1 MAHRQGLDD
10 SSTNIHGGA
19 VRVGRVLEG
28 ALARAAVRNGEV
40 VDLHADAGAVLLA
53 KRSVQIAQRRRSQI
67 LAKPGQVGAEQRTRI
82 LRLKSCLSLKVFSL
96 ACTAPKIFLTHEP
109 AIADN

>member
-28 ALARAAVRNGEV
+28 ALARAAVRNGRSSTSMRTPEPFCC
-40 VDLHADAGAVLLA
+40 
-53 KRSVQIAQRRRSQI
+53 KRSVQIAPAKA
-67 LAKPGQVGAEQRTRI
+67 LADWRNPVGGGEQRTI
-82 LRLKSCLSLKVFSL
+82 FFFLFD
-96 ACTAPKIFLTHEP
+96 CTRPKIFLTHELP
-109 AIADN
+109 PTHELTRN

>member
-10 SSTNIHGGA
+10 SSTNIYGGA

-40 VDLHADAGAVLLA
+40 VDLHEDAGAVLLA
-53 KRSVQIAQRRRSQI
+53 KRSVQIAPTKALADWRNPVSGGKAADDRR
-67 LAKPGQVGAEQRTRI
+67 
-82 LRLKSCLSLKVFSL
+82 
-96 ACTAPKIFLTHEP
+96 
-109 AIADN
+109 

>member
-1 MAHRQGLDD
+1 MAHRQGLND

-28 ALARAAVRNGEV
+28 ALARAAVRNGKV

-53 KRSVQIAQRRRSQI
+53 KRSVQIAPKALADFGETARRRGVTDVSS
-67 LAKPGQVGAEQRTRI
+67 TRWAAS
-82 LRLKSCLSLKVFSL
+82 LQSLPRLCATLS
-96 ACTAPKIFLTHEP
+96 
-109 AIADN
+109 IATC

>member
-19 VRVGRVLEG
+19 VRVGRMLEG

-67 LAKPGQVGAEQRTRI
+67 LAKPGLVGAKQRTRK
-82 LRLKSCLSLKVFSL
+82 RLALNFYF
-96 ACTAPKIFLTHEP
+96 ACTGPKIFLTLEP
-109 AIADN
+109 MGN

>member
-67 LAKPGQVGAEQRTRI
+67 LAKPGQVWGGA
-82 LRLKSCLSLKVFSL
+82 L
-96 ACTAPKIFLTHEP
+96 P
-109 AIADN
+109 AVRGRRAADENPTTL

>member
-19 VRVGRVLEG
+19 VRVGRMLEG

-53 KRSVQIAQRRRSQI
+53 KRSVQIAPKA
-67 LAKPGQVGAEQRTRI
+67 LADFGETRPGGEAEQRTRP
-82 LRLKSCLSLKVFSL
+82 LKNL
-96 ACTAPKIFLTHEP
+96 
-109 AIADN
+109 

>member
-67 LAKPGQVGAEQRTRI
+67 GETGSVGAEQRTT
-82 LRLKSCLSLKVFSL
+82 CLSVRLSLRRLFS
-96 ACTAPKIFLTHEP
+96 
-109 AIADN
+109 

>member
-53 KRSVQIAQRRRSQI
+53 KRSVQIAPAKA
-67 LAKPGQVGAEQRTRI
+67 LADWRNPARWEASSGREV
-82 LRLKSCLSLKVFSL
+82 LPFSF
-96 ACTAPKIFLTHEP
+96 A
-109 AIADN
+109 

>member
-1 MAHRQGLDD
+1 MAHRQGLND

-28 ALARAAVRNGEV
+28 ALARAAVRNGKV

-53 KRSVQIAQRRRSQI
+53 KRSVQIALQRRRSQI
-67 LAKPGQVGAEQRTRI
+67 FGERNPVKVAEQRT
-82 LRLKSCLSLKVFSL
+82 L
-96 ACTAPKIFLTHEP
+96 LTF
-109 AIADN
+109 

>member
-53 KRSVQIAQRRRSQI
+53 KRSVQIAPAKALADWRNPVGGGGAADENFPFKSFVSASRARKSSLHMQR
-67 LAKPGQVGAEQRTRI
+67 
-82 LRLKSCLSLKVFSL
+82 LR
-96 ACTAPKIFLTHEP
+96 
-109 AIADN
+109 N

>member
-1 MAHRQGLDD
+1 MAHRQGLYD

-53 KRSVQIAQRRRSQI
+53 KRSVQIAPTKA
-67 LAKPGQVGAEQRTRI
+67 LADFR
-82 LRLKSCLSLKVFSL
+82 
-96 ACTAPKIFLTHEP
+96 
-109 AIADN
+109 

>member
-53 KRSVQIAQRRRSQI
+53 KRSVQIAPAKA
-67 LAKPGQVGAEQRTRI
+67 LADWRNPVGGGKA
-82 LRLKSCLSLKVFSL
+82 
-96 ACTAPKIFLTHEP
+96 
-109 AIADN
+109 ADDRHL

>member
-53 KRSVQIAQRRRSQI
+53 KRSVQIAPTNEGARRFSVNETRS
-67 LAKPGQVGAEQRTRI
+67 
-82 LRLKSCLSLKVFSL
+82 RLQSSGHC
-96 ACTAPKIFLTHEP
+96 
-109 AIADN
+109 